1 MERMMPLD
9 LEKAQLRTTFRGYD
23 RMQVQALLQR
33 AAKEMATLRSEL
45 DSLKNEISK
54 QRQDLE
60 GFRTQENTLKEAL
73 VLAQRTAD
81 ETRATAHKEADVIL
95 EQARQKASG
104 TEAQMQ
110 SNINDLRWELE
121 KLRLERQRFLGTY
134 RAMLETQLRDI
145 AEMGGLAV
153 VEGELTQTAE
163 A

>member
-54 QRQDLE
+54 QRQELE

-81 ETRATAHKEADVIL
+81 ETRATAHKEADVIV